1 MPLNQK
7 NRHHSALLTLPLIE
21 HAFDIYPTL
30 TAQCIVPVIEQYLLM
45 LHENYIK
52 QQGIK

>member
-1 MPLNQK
+1 
-7 NRHHSALLTLPLIE
+7 LLTLPLIE
-21 HAFDIYPTL
+21 HAFDIFPTL

-45 LHENYIK
+45 LHENYNK